1 MKITVIAIALCGIS
15 AGCHKKSS
23 ASMTAEAVPILVE
36 RVVVIDQPI
45 TEANATHAIAQ
56 ILYLES
62 QSCTT
67 PITLRINCPGGLA
80 TGGMAI
86 LKAMDGIKSEV
97 HTQCMGQ
104 AGGTAAII
112 LARGKKGFRS
122 AARQTSIG
130 FGTLSLAKPGSSQ
143 DIENL
148 AKIRDEMIQQMAK
161 ASSMTAQESRA
172 ALDSKAIFS
181 AEEAVKHGIIDR
193 IVE

>member
-1 MKITVIAIALCGIS
+1 MKITVIAIALCGFA

-23 ASMTAEAVPILVE
+23 ASMTADAVPIPAG

-45 TEANATHAIAQ
+45 TEATALQAIAQ

-62 QSCTT
+62 QSCIT
-67 PITLRINCPGGLA
+67 PIILKINCPGGLA

-86 LKAMDGIKSEV
+86 LKAMDGLKSEV

-112 LARGKKGFRS
+112 LARGKKGCRS
-122 AARQTSIG
+122 ATRQTSIG
-130 FGTLSLAKPGSSQ
+130 LGTLWLAKPGSSQ
-143 DIENL
+143 DTENL
-148 AKIRDEMIQQMAK
+148 SKIRDEMIQQMAK
-161 ASSMTAQESRA
+161 ASNMTEQESRA

-181 AEEAVKHGIIDR
+181 SEEAVKHGIIDR
-193 IVE
+193 IDE